1 MPEKPSKNPNLK
13 HTSHFSFAEKQ
24 KLWGKYRN
32 QNSGINHQEKKSP
45 CLQSAFM
52 RIHNPEYSRELDLIH
67 CIFTK
72 CMLKKT
78 ISGASSVNEL

>member
-32 QNSGINHQEKKSP
+32 QNSGINHQEKKES
-45 CLQSAFM
+45 LS
-52 RIHNPEYSRELDLIH
+52 I
-67 CIFTK
+67 K
-72 CMLKKT
+72 CFYEDAQPRVQQRTGFNLLYFYKMHAQENNLWGIKCK
-78 ISGASSVNEL
+78 